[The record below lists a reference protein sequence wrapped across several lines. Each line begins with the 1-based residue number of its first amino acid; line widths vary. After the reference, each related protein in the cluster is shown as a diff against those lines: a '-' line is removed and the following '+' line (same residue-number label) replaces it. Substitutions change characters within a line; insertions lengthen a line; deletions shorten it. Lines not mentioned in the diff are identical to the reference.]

1 MKLGGPLLLIVIALD
16 LVGLFVS
23 GGLAGFIGL
32 VAIAGVLIPAPRAS
46 ARALIPVHVAAL
58 AGLGTLVFLGDSQ
71 DGLAVLVG
79 WLLVH
84 RVWTGTSRTDARL
97 SLLLGTL
104 LLLLGCLRTESL
116 AMAPVLAALA
126 CLVPAALLRIEVGPE
141 LRFGWRSVVTGIAV
155 TLGACGLFF
164 LLPRLN
170 AGYLA
175 TQAGSTAASEVLLG
189 DDQNDVRGDQA
200 VVMHVEVTTL
210 AGAPVPGPFYLR
222 GRGLDHFD
230 GARWSATLPT
240 QRARGDNGSGGPNA
254 ADAQADVELA
264 PAADNVAFAPFEAL
278 DITGIG
284 SVFQDGDGTLFHHEG
299 GRGTRYRALL
309 RRGDGTMPTL
319 DARTLQALKQIP
331 ELDPR
336 VEQLARSIAPG
347 ETDPVRIASAMKDYL
362 SQNLSYLA
370 NPPPPDGDALASFLF
385 VRKAG
390 HCEYF
395 ATALAVMLR
404 VRGVPTRLGTGYW
417 SGELDP
423 DGHRIIVRGAHA
435 HAWTEVP
442 TSTGWQIFD
451 ASPVDGLPSN
461 DPPGAWAWLVGVQG
475 RWSEWVLEYDLGDQ
489 ADGLET
495 IGRSAAAAAGQS
507 QPQWAAGTGLVVTF
521 VILGIGYFIASL
533 IQLLTGV
540 AVVQR
545 RKSPSDPLARVAAR
559 ARARLRPLGV
569 DAPDVPLA
577 LLTSRLPEPV
587 AGALQRVADAV
598 NAGKYGNMPMAE
610 ALREARSA
618 DAALASAVRVVRVE
632 QRKQRGKGLE

>member
-1 MKLGGPLLLIVIALD
+1 MKLGGPLLLIVLALD

-32 VAIAGVLIPAPRAS
+32 VALAGVLIPAPRVS
-46 ARALIPVHVAAL
+46 ARALIPVHIAALTGL
-58 AGLGTLVFLGDSQ
+58 AGLAFVGDSQ

-84 RVWTGTSRTDARL
+84 RVWTGSGRTDARL

-126 CLVPAALLRIEVGPE
+126 CLVPASLLRIEVGPE
-141 LRFGWRSVVTGIAV
+141 LRFGWRSVVTGVAV
-155 TLGACGLFF
+155 TVGACGLFF

-175 TQAGSTAASEVLLG
+175 THTGSTAASEVLLG

-210 AGAPVPGPFYLR
+210 AGIPVPGPFYLR
-222 GRGLDHFD
+222 GRGLDQFD
-230 GARWSATLPT
+230 GARWTATLPT
-240 QRARGDNGSGGPNA
+240 QRAKRASEA
-254 ADAQADVELA
+254 QSALTADAQADVELA
-264 PAADNVAFAPFEAL
+264 PAADNVVFAPFEAL

-284 SVFQDGDGTLFHHEG
+284 TVFQDGDGAFFHHEG

-309 RRGDGTMPTL
+309 RRGAGTMPAL
-319 DARTLQALKQIP
+319 DAHTQQVLTQLP
-331 ELDPR
+331 TLDPR
-336 VEQLARSIAPG
+336 VEELARSIAPD
-347 ETDPVRIASAMKDYL
+347 ETDPVRIASAMEDYL

-370 NPPPPDGDALASFLF
+370 NPPPPEGDPLSSFLF

-417 SGELDP
+417 SGELEP
-423 DGHRIIVRGAHA
+423 DGPRIIVRRAHA

-442 TSTGWQIFD
+442 TPTGWQIFD

-461 DPPGAWAWLVGVQG
+461 NPPGALAWLVGIQG
-475 RWSEWVLEYDLGDQ
+475 RWSKWVLEYDLGDQ

-495 IGRSAAAAAGQS
+495 IGRSAAAATGQA

-521 VILGIGYFIASL
+521 VILGVGYFVASL

-540 AVVQR
+540 AVV
-545 RKSPSDPLARVAAR
+545 RKRGAPRDPLAKVALRV
-559 ARARLRPLGV
+559 RARLIPLGI
-569 DAPDVPLA
+569 DAPDLPLG
-577 LLTSRLPEPV
+577 LLPERLPEPV
-587 AGALQRVADAV
+587 ASALRRVADAV
-598 NAGKYGNMPMAE
+598 HAGKYGNTPVAE
-610 ALREARSA
+610 ALRQARDAEADLGR
-618 DAALASAVRVVRVE
+618 AVRVLQAE
-632 QRKQRGKGLE
+632 QAKQRRPAAP